1 MSAVLLDTHTWVWLV
16 NGDKDLTP
24 AARKAI
30 DKAVQSGGVYLAVVS
45 LWEVAMLE
53 AKQRLILA
61 LPCLEWLQQAVAAA
75 NAELISLTP
84 EVASE
89 SCQLP
94 GAFHGDPADRIIVAS
109 ARIKNLTLIT
119 RDTHILN
126 YSRKHYVS
134 VLKS

>member
-16 NGDKDLTP
+16 NGDKSLTP
-24 AARKAI
+24 VARKAI
-30 DKAVQSGGVYLAVVS
+30 DKAVQSGGVYLAAVS

-53 AKQRLILA
+53 AKQRLVLA

-75 NAELISLTP
+75 SAELIFLTP

-94 GAFHGDPADRIIVAS
+94 GKFHGDPADRMIVAS

-126 YSRKHYVS
+126 YGRKH
-134 VLKS
+134 